1 MKTHIL
7 TELTGTAIEG
17 DFRDET
23 GIMQKVHEEP
33 VKGFF
38 RSTQLGHA
46 GVQLRRGEFR
56 VVIPLAKLW
65 ELGISIEPQL
75 QPTPPTPQQ
84 VVAPEPAVPG
94 L

>member
-1 MKTHIL
+1 MKTHIV
-7 TELTGTAIEG
+7 TELTAAAIEG
-17 DFRDET
+17 EFRDET

-38 RSTQLGHA
+38 RSTQLGAA
-46 GVQLRRGEFR
+46 GLQLRRGEFR

-65 ELGISIEPQL
+65 DLAIAIEPQL

-84 VVAPEPAVPG
+84 VVTPMPSVPG
-94 L
+94 I